1 MLIIKVQDN
10 EKIDRALKR
19 YRNKT
24 RKTKL
29 INNLRENKHYTKKSI
44 KRRKQVEKAKYKQHL
59 SDKENI

>member
-44 KRRKQVEKAKYKQHL
+44 KRRKQVEKAKYKQYL